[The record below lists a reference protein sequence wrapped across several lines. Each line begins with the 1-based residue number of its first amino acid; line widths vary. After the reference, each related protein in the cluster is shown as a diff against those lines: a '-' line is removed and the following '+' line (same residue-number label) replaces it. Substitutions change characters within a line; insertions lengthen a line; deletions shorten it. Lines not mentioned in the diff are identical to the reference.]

1 MLQIV
6 STPGSIVTEAHKPTM
21 PLDNQQLQM
30 KYDSLNVESEVEI
43 NKFKFPDEPKL
54 VETYNLPNCD
64 EVLTQSRQNI
74 RYSIDEDN
82 IFTQSSICSGL
93 VKKQNSKEIKKMTE
107 NYAGDISKQSD
118 TKISCFVQ
126 FDKQQ

>member
-1 MLQIV
+1 
-6 STPGSIVTEAHKPTM
+6 
-21 PLDNQQLQM
+21 M

-82 IFTQSSICSGL
+82 IFT
-93 VKKQNSKEIKKMTE
+93 
-107 NYAGDISKQSD
+107 
-118 TKISCFVQ
+118 
-126 FDKQQ
+126 

>member
-1 MLQIV
+1 MKDKYIEKVLRH
-6 STPGSIVTEAHKPTM
+6 GSSWVGHGSFAM
-21 PLDNQQLQM
+21 
-30 KYDSLNVESEVEI
+30 
-43 NKFKFPDEPKL
+43 KL